1 MSSWDT
7 ESEKESQKE
16 QPETPEYKVRA
27 HLALEDTDTHDWGL
41 VKDTE
46 GNICWKRGEGQL
58 VGTWSR
64 SPSDG
69 LIHICLETTI
79 MALVDKAT
87 LQFAKYAEKRRT
99 EIAAPK
105 ARSSRGPRAPKPEPE
120 QSEALTVLDSVRKL
134 LNL

>member
-7 ESEKESQKE
+7 EGEKESQEE
-16 QPETPEYKVRA
+16 QPVTPEYKVKA
-27 HLALEDTDTHDWGL
+27 HIALEDTDTHDWGL

-46 GNICWKRGEGQL
+46 GDICWKSGEGQL
-58 VGTWSR
+58 IGTWSR

-79 MALVDKAT
+79 TALVDKAT

-99 EIAAPK
+99 EIAAPRT
-105 ARSSRGPRAPKPEPE
+105 RSSRGLRAPKAEPE
-120 QSEALTVLDSVRKL
+120 QSEALTMLDSVRNL
-134 LNL
+134 LNQ